1 MKMPMSARA
10 EASSWRRLRDAT
22 LTAELRDTLAHD
34 PRAAGLELDVT
45 VRGGVAHV
53 AGEVDSEDRRSL
65 LRALL
70 RRQAG
75 LSAVWD
81 RLTLPGQR
89 LDVLDIGCGDTKQVP
104 GAIGLDGE
112 AGPGVD
118 CVADLERRLPF
129 ADDRFDN
136 IFAVHVLE
144 HIRDLLGLM
153 RELHRILRPTGVL
166 HVLAPHWREINAV
179 ADPTHCRYID
189 VQTFKH
195 FCQARPGVLPWRPLA
210 AASADGDVF
219 ADMQPIKDGPP
230 ASRDALARWFT

>member
-1 MKMPMSARA
+1 MKMPMDARA
-10 EASSWRRLRDAT
+10 EACSWRRLRDAT

-75 LSAVWD
+75 VFAVWD
-81 RLTLPGQR
+81 RLTLAGRP

-118 CVADLERRLPF
+118 CVADLETPLPF

-195 FCQARPGVLPWRPLA
+195 FCRAKPGVLPWRPLA
-210 AASADGDVF
+210 TASADGDVF

-230 ASRDALARWFT
+230 ASSDVLARWFT